1 MSTVIMTNPK
11 LPGGEQAVTTQEAF
25 DQVWEPKGFVLV
37 TDEPAVAEEPTVEAP
52 KFPSPPKAP
61 VTDSKIGA

>member
-11 LPGGEQAVTTQEAF
+11 LSGGEQAVTTQEAF

-37 TDEPAVAEEPTVEAP
+37 TDEPAAEGP
-52 KFPSPPKAP
+52 KSTPAQAP
-61 VTDSKIGA
+61 VTATPKASV